1 MTALTELF
9 EDGDY
14 YTGPPLD
21 SDMLRRAEDTLGVR
35 LPRSYADVLFQ
46 RNGGA
51 LRRRCF
57 PTEFRNS
64 WADDHIEIRALL
76 GIGGQ
81 RGIDSWSPAMI
92 AEWGYPDVGVVIG
105 DLPSGGH
112 DTVMLDYSESGPDG
126 EPAVVYVDEDR
137 VPRRIASSFDEF
149 LSGLVSCDRFAG
161 SDDK

>member
-1 MTALTELF
+1 MVTLTELF
-9 EDGDY
+9 DDGDY

-21 SDMLRRAEDTLGVR
+21 NDMVRRAEDSLGVR
-35 LPRSYADVLFQ
+35 LPRSYVDVLFQ
-46 RNGGA
+46 RNGGS
-51 LRRRCF
+51 LRRGCF

-81 RGIDSWSPAMI
+81 RGIESWSPAMV

-112 DTVMLDYSESGPDG
+112 DTVMLDYSQSGPDG

-137 VPRRIASSFDEF
+137 VPRRIASSFDGL
-149 LSGLVSCDRFAG
+149 LSGLVSCDRFSG
-161 SDDK
+161 SAEE